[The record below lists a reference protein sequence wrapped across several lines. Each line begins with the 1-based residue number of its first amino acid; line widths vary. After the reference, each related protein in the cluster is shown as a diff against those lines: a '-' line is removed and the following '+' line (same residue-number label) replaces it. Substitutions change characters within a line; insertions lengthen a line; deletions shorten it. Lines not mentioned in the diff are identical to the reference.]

1 MLRAAPSMPAGRSLL
16 TCLLLLVGCK
26 DSPAQQPAP
35 APTPGPER
43 AQVAAVEPADD
54 QQPRTSAAASES
66 SLPAQSPAQLQA
78 TRRRIETLLDEA
90 RMLARRSK
98 LAASAAKY
106 YELLAIA
113 PHYRTALSELAWA
126 EFRIGRMRSAWAHTL
141 RALADSADSDE
152 RAQLLYY
159 LGRIAVLRKQP
170 EPAALL
176 YQRSLALRESKTVS
190 THLARLPLA
199 PEQRP
204 TLPESAPDMLAGL
217 RVIGEG
223 LADGEAVCTLL
234 RRGQLCDIESC
245 SFGSQLEGTDASWD
259 MLVVEDQYGL
269 GRCYHPVV
277 QTEAG
282 WTLFAAALHESSGQE
297 VQRSVELLGARAE
310 LPEGA
315 AEALVFEWSIREH
328 ARDWNS
334 TFAESQTP
342 EQLPADIA
350 ELRRGLVL
358 CQRHEGRARCT
369 HALTLERE
377 GWRDDQR
384 VHHELTLEIG
394 AQGLSLSQVER
405 EGPRPLE
412 LSTGS
417 HGWPPLEPQ
426 I

>member
-1 MLRAAPSMPAGRSLL
+1 MLMPALPMRAGSLA
-16 TCLLLLVGCK
+16 CLMLFAGCS
-26 DSPAQQPAP
+26 DPPEQPP
-35 APTPGPER
+35 GPTPEPGAAG
-43 AQVAAVEPADD
+43 AQAVAVQPADD
-54 QQPRTSAAASES
+54 QQARASAAASES
-66 SLPAQSPAQLQA
+66 SLPAQSPAQLLA

-106 YELLAIA
+106 YELLRIA
-113 PHYRTALSELAWA
+113 PDYRSALAELAWA
-126 EFRIGRMRSAWAHTL
+126 EFRVGRMRSAWAHTL
-141 RALADSADSDE
+141 RALADSEDADE

-159 LGRIAVLRKQP
+159 LGRIAALREQP
-170 EPAALL
+170 ELAALL
-176 YQRSLALRESKTVS
+176 YQRSLALRERKTVA

-199 PEQRP
+199 PEQRAP
-204 TLPESAPDMLAGL
+204 LPESGPGNLASL

-223 LADGEAVCTLL
+223 LADEEAVCALL

-245 SFGSQLEGTDASWD
+245 SFRSAPLAGTDASWD

-269 GRCYHPVV
+269 GRCYHPLV

-297 VQRSVELLGARAE
+297 VQRSVELLGARTE
-310 LPEGA
+310 TPDEG

-334 TFAESQTP
+334 LLADPQAP
-342 EQLPADIA
+342 EQLPADVA
-350 ELRRGLVL
+350 ERRAGIVV

-369 HALTLERE
+369 KAITLERE

-384 VHHELTLEIG
+384 VRHSATLELGVEGLTLE
-394 AQGLSLSQVER
+394 QVER

-412 LSTGS
+412 LAAGS
-417 HGWPPLEPQ
+417 YSWPPLEPPL
-426 I
+426 